1 MKKIFSLL
9 AALIVLSTSGVWA
22 QNASTS
28 TTTRKVQQIDT
39 DATAAAELE
48 SGYYLIRVQFLN
60 GKSGEP
66 KTWKSA
72 YVYYNGNDV
81 NGSTG
86 AAIRAN
92 DVTSV
97 STDTISSTGS
107 LAYVWCVSQ
116 QTDISG
122 KKRLVIQNA
131 GNGGAFPKQN
141 GEGGNMAVSKNMTNA
156 ATYYYSEA
164 YAESEKSGV
173 LLYQSNYKHSSGNSY
188 YVHANNTGSPY
199 FLSYWDG
206 GSFGSTACLFSFYKI
221 TLADGVETQGYP
233 FFYSKYKKVVDGE
246 DTGEEV
252 FNEDIRVKVGETSTP
267 VSPFL
272 FSSEFY
278 DVTYS
283 PTTITSSTDVVTV
296 NFTSKTNDYC
306 DLGTYYKLKVRGN
319 DKSVYAFGIQA
330 QDVTD
335 ISQNNFVL
343 NYFPERYWMF
353 EKDGLGV
360 KMRCLNGKYI
370 KVSTPSANNTT
381 VMAEL
386 VDNIADA
393 STFYMEGKP
402 SKSGTPQGFSL
413 KYAANTYLGDHS
425 SSNLGV
431 WRNSNSNEL
440 ASQDKGSCF
449 VIESNLND
457 DYTTAKNLLSTRLN
471 NMTQPSAVDANM
483 LRVATTGQIESA
495 ITDLEAATDMQGVIA
510 AYNKAFTA
518 TPDANAFYRIKCMAN
533 INKRYPSSEDIVVGT
548 DGSLAT
554 IYNAASNN
562 NTVNRT
568 IARKTE
574 NDLLIPQLWQ
584 FVPQGNG
591 TYKIK
596 NANNSCCWANA
607 TSSID
612 MPIYATNGG
621 NYRIVALPTSS
632 QMGANA
638 ALISE
643 LNDGATTFQLLLG
656 RNVINAYGG
665 DTQTT
670 LAAYNNHDE
679 DNGNY
684 WQIEKIENFDVAIS
698 AARYATVGYPF
709 PVQVSG
715 DNVKV
720 YYATEAKNG
729 ILKLTEATDNII
741 PANEG
746 AILYCESGETTA
758 KMKILASTNVTFADN
773 KLTATTAKREGFK
786 TLTTYGLSKVN
797 DVVCFR
803 KNKSTDV
810 PANKAY
816 LDANNYTSASGSA
829 QQLLFSFDNVVE
841 GIDNVVK
848 AQNANK
854 VYYDLQ
860 GRRVLYPAHGIFVTE
875 NGEKVFIK

>member
-1 MKKIFSLL
+1 MRKIFSLL
-9 AALIVLSTSGVWA
+9 AALILLSASSVWA
-22 QNASTS
+22 QDASTS
-28 TTTRKVQQIDT
+28 SRKFSISET
-39 DATAAAELE
+39 PTPAAELT
-48 SGYYLIRVQFLN
+48 SGYYILKVAC
-60 GKSGEP
+60 KSKVGYAFVRQNVDLATATA
-66 KTWKSA
+66 KC
-72 YVYYNGNDV
+72 YGINYQDGFQ
-81 NGSTG
+81 
-86 AAIRAN
+86 
-92 DVTSV
+92 
-97 STDTISSTGS
+97 TDTIGTHNS
-107 LAYVWCVSQ
+107 LAYVWYVGTTPDSKMLC
-116 QTDISG
+116 
-122 KKRLVIQNA
+122 IQNA
-131 GNGGAFPKQN
+131 GDASYFPKQSN
-141 GEGGNMAVSKNMTNA
+141 HDNYDMKEVRTFANA
-156 ATYYYSEA
+156 AAFRHSDVYEGL
-164 YAESEKSGV
+164 GV
-173 LLYQSNYKHSSGNSY
+173 MLYQTNEKMNGGIP
-188 YVHANNTGSPY
+188 YVHANGDETSGNPFTMSCWEGFNKTDGSASNC
-199 FLSYWDG
+199 F
-206 GSFGSTACLFSFYKI
+206 FTFYKLNI
-221 TLADGVETQGYP
+221 EEDFTSNATPAIPIYKYKQQIDGVDNETI
-233 FFYSKYKKVVDGE
+233 E
-246 DTGEEV
+246 
-252 FNEDIRVKVGETSTP
+252 NENNVIVMKMNEAPIVKPWETTY
-267 VSPFL
+267 
-272 FSSEFY
+272 SSELY
-278 DVTYS
+278 DAPSVS
-283 PTTITSSTDVVTV
+283 ITSSTDAVIF
-296 NFTSKTNDYC
+296 NFKSKSNSYC
-306 DLGTYYKLKVRGN
+306 QPGTYYKLKVRGN
-319 DKSVYAFGIQA
+319 DKSVYAFGTQA

-370 KVSTPSANNTT
+370 KVSTPSANKAT

-386 VDNIADA
+386 VDNKADA

-402 SKSGTPQGFSL
+402 SKSSTDKGFSL

-425 SSNLGV
+425 SNNLGV
-431 WRNSNSNEL
+431 WLNSNSNEL

-457 DYTTAKNLLSTRLN
+457 DLATAKNLLSTRLN

-483 LRVATTGQIESA
+483 LRVATTEQIESA
-495 ITDLEAATDMQGVIA
+495 KADLEAATDMQGVVA

-518 TPDANAFYRIKCMAN
+518 TPDANAYYRIKCINN

-554 IYNAASNN
+554 YYNAASDK

-574 NDLLIPQLWQ
+574 SDLLIPQLWQ
-584 FVPQGNG
+584 FVSQGDG

-612 MPIYATNGG
+612 MPISTVNGG
-621 NYRIVALPTSS
+621 NYRIVALPTKS
-632 QMGANA
+632 QLGTNA
-638 ALISE
+638 SMSE
-643 LNDGATTFQLLLG
+643 LNDGVTTFQLLLG
-656 RNVINAYGG
+656 RNVINANQG
-665 DTQTT
+665 DSKTD
-670 LAAYNNHDE
+670 LVAWNNHDE
-679 DNGNY
+679 DNANY
-684 WQIEKIENFDVAIS
+684 WQIEKIENFDVAITN
-698 AARYATVGYPF
+698 AQYATVGYPF
-709 PVQVSG
+709 PVKVTS

-729 ILKLTEATDNII
+729 ILKLTEATENII

-746 AILYCESGETTA
+746 AILYCESGATTA
-758 KMKILASTNVTFADN
+758 NMNILPSTDVTFADN
-773 KLTATTAKREGFK
+773 KLTATTAKREGFAS
-786 TLTTYGLSKVN
+786 LTTYGLSKVN

-803 KNKSTDV
+803 KNSDTNV

-816 LDANNYTSASGSA
+816 LDANKYTSNSGSA

-860 GRRVLYPAHGIFVTE
+860 GRRVLYPANGIFVTE

>member
-9 AALIVLSTSGVWA
+9 AALILLSASSVWA
-22 QNASTS
+22 QDASTS
-28 TTTRKVQQIDT
+28 SRKFSISKDPT
-39 DATAAAELE
+39 PAAELT
-48 SGYYLIRVQFLN
+48 SGYYILQVAC
-60 GKSGEP
+60 KSKVGYAFVCQNADLATATA
-66 KTWKSA
+66 KC
-72 YVYYNGNDV
+72 YGINYQDGFQ
-81 NGSTG
+81 
-86 AAIRAN
+86 
-92 DVTSV
+92 
-97 STDTISSTGS
+97 TDTIGTHNS
-107 LAYVWCVSQ
+107 LAYVWYVGTTPDSKMLC
-116 QTDISG
+116 
-122 KKRLVIQNA
+122 IQNA
-131 GNGGAFPKQN
+131 GDASYFPKQSN
-141 GEGGNMAVSKNMTNA
+141 HDNYNMKEVRTFANA
-156 ATYYYSEA
+156 AAFRHSDVYEGL
-164 YAESEKSGV
+164 GV
-173 LLYQSNYKHSSGNSY
+173 MLYQTNEKMNGGIP
-188 YVHANNTGSPY
+188 YVHAN
-199 FLSYWDG
+199 DG
-206 GSFGSTACLFSFYKI
+206 K
-221 TLADGVETQGYP
+221 P
-233 FFYSKYKKVVDGE
+233 FFTMSCWEGFKTTDGTESNCFFTFFKVNVEEDFTSNATPAIPIYKYKQQIDGKDIE
-246 DTGEEV
+246 TIE
-252 FNEDIRVKVGETSTP
+252 NENNVTVMKINEAPIVNPWESAYY
-267 VSPFL
+267 
-272 FSSEFY
+272 SSELY
-278 DVTYS
+278 DAPSVL
-283 PTTITSSTDVVTV
+283 PITSSTDAVIF
-296 NFTSKTNDYC
+296 NFTSKTNSYC
-306 DLGTYYKLKVRGN
+306 QPGTYYKLKVRGN
-319 DKSVYAFGIQA
+319 DMSVYAFGTQA
-330 QDVTD
+330 QDVE
-335 ISQNNFVL
+335 ISQNNFGL
-343 NYFPERYWMF
+343 NYSPERYWRF
-353 EKDGLGV
+353 EQEGLGV
-360 KMRCLNGKYI
+360 KMQCLNGKYI
-370 KVSTPSANNTT
+370 KVSTPGANGAT
-381 VMAEL
+381 VKAEL
-386 VDNIADA
+386 VDNKADA

-402 SKSGTPQGFSL
+402 SKSGTNEGFSL

-425 SSNLGV
+425 SNNLGV
-431 WRNSNSNEL
+431 WRNSDSNAL

-449 VIESNLND
+449 VIESNLID
-457 DYTTAKNLLSTRLN
+457 DLATAKNLLSTRLN
-471 NMTQPSAVDANM
+471 NMTQPSAVAANM

-495 ITDLEAATDMQGVIA
+495 KADLEVATDMQGVLA
-510 AYNKAFTA
+510 AYNKAFTP
-518 TPDANAFYRIKCMAN
+518 TPDVNAYYRIKCINN

-554 IYNAASNN
+554 YYNAASNN

-574 NDLLIPQLWQ
+574 SDLLIPQLWQ
-584 FVPQGNG
+584 FVSQGDG

-612 MPIYATNGG
+612 MPISTADGG
-621 NYRIVALPTSS
+621 NYRIVALPKKS
-632 QMGANA
+632 QLGTNA
-638 ALISE
+638 SMTE
-643 LNDGATTFQLLLG
+643 LNDGVTTFQLLLG
-656 RNVINAYGG
+656 GNVINAYGG

-709 PVQVSG
+709 PVRVTNP
-715 DNVKV
+715 DVKV

-729 ILKLTEATDNII
+729 ILKLTEATGNII

-746 AILYCESGETTA
+746 AILYSESGKTTA
-758 KMKILASTNVTFADN
+758 KMNILASTDVTFANN

>member
-1 MKKIFSLL
+1 MRKIFSLL
-9 AALIVLSTSGVWA
+9 AALILLSASSVWA
-22 QNASTS
+22 QDASTS
-28 TTTRKVQQIDT
+28 SRKFSISET
-39 DATAAAELE
+39 PTPAAELT
-48 SGYYLIRVQFLN
+48 SGYYILKVAC
-60 GKSGEP
+60 KSKVGYAFVRQNVDLATATA
-66 KTWKSA
+66 KC
-72 YVYYNGNDV
+72 YGINYQDGFQ
-81 NGSTG
+81 
-86 AAIRAN
+86 
-92 DVTSV
+92 
-97 STDTISSTGS
+97 TDTIGTHNS
-107 LAYVWCVSQ
+107 LAYVWYVGTTPDSKMLC
-116 QTDISG
+116 
-122 KKRLVIQNA
+122 IQNA
-131 GNGGAFPKQN
+131 GDASYFPKQSN
-141 GEGGNMAVSKNMTNA
+141 HDNYDMKEVRTFANA
-156 ATYYYSEA
+156 AAFRHSDVYEGL
-164 YAESEKSGV
+164 GV
-173 LLYQSNYKHSSGNSY
+173 MLYQTNEKMNGGIP
-188 YVHANNTGSPY
+188 YVHANGDETSGNPFTMSCWEGFNKTDGSASNC
-199 FLSYWDG
+199 F
-206 GSFGSTACLFSFYKI
+206 FTFYKLNI
-221 TLADGVETQGYP
+221 EEDFTSNATPAIPIYKYKQQIDGVDNETI
-233 FFYSKYKKVVDGE
+233 E
-246 DTGEEV
+246 
-252 FNEDIRVKVGETSTP
+252 NENNVIVMKMNEAPIVKPWETTY
-267 VSPFL
+267 
-272 FSSEFY
+272 SSELY
-278 DVTYS
+278 DAPSVS
-283 PTTITSSTDVVTV
+283 ITSSTDAVIF
-296 NFTSKTNDYC
+296 NFKSKSNSYC
-306 DLGTYYKLKVRGN
+306 QPGTYYKLKVRGN
-319 DKSVYAFGIQA
+319 DKSVYAFGTQA

-370 KVSTPSANNTT
+370 KVSTPSANKAT

-386 VDNIADA
+386 VDNKADA

-402 SKSGTPQGFSL
+402 SKSGTDKGFSL

-425 SSNLGV
+425 SNNLGV
-431 WRNSNSNEL
+431 WLNSNSNEL

-457 DYTTAKNLLSTRLN
+457 DLATAKNLLSTRLN

-483 LRVATTGQIESA
+483 LRVATTEQIESA
-495 ITDLEAATDMQGVIA
+495 KADLEAATDMQGVVA

-518 TPDANAFYRIKCMAN
+518 TPDANAYYRIKCINN

-554 IYNAASNN
+554 YYNAASDK

-574 NDLLIPQLWQ
+574 SDLLIPQLWQ
-584 FVPQGNG
+584 FVSQGDG

-612 MPIYATNGG
+612 MPISTVNGG
-621 NYRIVALPTSS
+621 NYRIVALPTKS
-632 QMGANA
+632 QLGTNA
-638 ALISE
+638 SMSE
-643 LNDGATTFQLLLG
+643 LNDGVTTFQLLLG
-656 RNVINAYGG
+656 RNVINANQG
-665 DTQTT
+665 DSKTD
-670 LAAYNNHDE
+670 LVAWNNHDE
-679 DNGNY
+679 DNANY
-684 WQIEKIENFDVAIS
+684 WQIEKIENFDVAITN
-698 AARYATVGYPF
+698 AQYATVGYPF
-709 PVQVSG
+709 PVKVTS

-729 ILKLTEATDNII
+729 ILKLTEATENII

-746 AILYCESGETTA
+746 AILYCESGATTA
-758 KMKILASTNVTFADN
+758 NMNILPSTDVTFADN
-773 KLTATTAKREGFK
+773 KLTATTAKREGFAS
-786 TLTTYGLSKVN
+786 LTTYGLSKVN

-803 KNKSTDV
+803 KNSDTNV

-816 LDANNYTSASGSA
+816 LDANKYTSNSGSA

-860 GRRVLYPAHGIFVTE
+860 GRRVLYPANGIFVTE

>member
-1 MKKIFSLL
+1 MRKIFSLL
-9 AALIVLSTSGVWA
+9 ATLILLSASSVWA
-22 QNASTS
+22 QDASTS
-28 TTTRKVQQIDT
+28 SRKFSISET
-39 DATAAAELE
+39 PTPAAELT
-48 SGYYLIRVQFLN
+48 SGYYILKVAC
-60 GKSGEP
+60 KSKVGYAFVRQNVDLATATA
-66 KTWKSA
+66 KC
-72 YVYYNGNDV
+72 YGINYQDGFQ
-81 NGSTG
+81 
-86 AAIRAN
+86 
-92 DVTSV
+92 
-97 STDTISSTGS
+97 TDTIGTHNS
-107 LAYVWCVSQ
+107 LAYVWYVGTTPDSKMLC
-116 QTDISG
+116 
-122 KKRLVIQNA
+122 IQNA
-131 GNGGAFPKQN
+131 GDASYFPKQSN
-141 GEGGNMAVSKNMTNA
+141 HDNYDMKEVRTFANA
-156 ATYYYSEA
+156 AAFRHSDVYGEL
-164 YAESEKSGV
+164 GV
-173 LLYQSNYKHSSGNSY
+173 MLYQTNEKMNGGIP
-188 YVHANNTGSPY
+188 YVHANGYETSGNPFTMSCWEGFNKTDGTGSNC
-199 FLSYWDG
+199 F
-206 GSFGSTACLFSFYKI
+206 FTFYKVNI
-221 TLADGVETQGYP
+221 EEDFTSNATPAIPIY
-233 FFYSKYKKVVDGE
+233 KYKQQIDGE
-246 DTGEEV
+246 DKETIE
-252 FNEDIRVKVGETSTP
+252 NEKNVIVMKMNEAPIVKPWETTY
-267 VSPFL
+267 
-272 FSSEFY
+272 SSELY
-278 DVTYS
+278 DAPSVS
-283 PTTITSSTDVVTV
+283 ITSSTDAVIF
-296 NFTSKTNDYC
+296 NFKSKSNSYC
-306 DLGTYYKLKVRGN
+306 QPGTYYKLKVRGN
-319 DKSVYAFGIQA
+319 DKSVYAFGTQA

-402 SKSGTPQGFSL
+402 SNSGTDKGFSL
-413 KYAANTYLGDHS
+413 KYAANTYLGDHC

-431 WRNSNSNEL
+431 WRHDTE
-440 ASQDKGSCF
+440 ASKDKGSCF

-483 LRVATTGQIESA
+483 LRVATTEQIESA
-495 ITDLEAATDMQGVIA
+495 KTDLETATDMQGVIA

-518 TPDANAFYRIKCMAN
+518 TPDANAYYRIKCIAN
-533 INKRYPSSEDIVVGT
+533 INNRYPSSEDIKVGT

-554 IYNAASNN
+554 IYNAASAADKGKI
-562 NTVNRT
+562 NRT

-574 NDLLIPQLWQ
+574 SDLLIPQLWQ
-584 FVPQGNG
+584 FVSQGGG

-621 NYRIVALPTSS
+621 IYRIVALPTKS
-632 QMGANA
+632 QLGTNVSM
-638 ALISE
+638 SE
-643 LNDGATTFQLLLG
+643 LNDGVTTFQLLLG
-656 RNVINAYGG
+656 RNVINANQG
-665 DTQTT
+665 DKKTD
-670 LAAYNNHDE
+670 LVAWNNHDE
-679 DNGNY
+679 DVGNY
-684 WQIEKIENFDVAIS
+684 WQIEKIENFVVAIS
-698 AARYATVGYPF
+698 DARYATVGYPF
-709 PVQVSG
+709 AVKVTS

-720 YYATEAKNG
+720 YYATEAENG
-729 ILKLTEATDNII
+729 ILKLTEATENII

-746 AILYCESGETTA
+746 AILYCESGATTA
-758 KMKILASTNVTFADN
+758 NMNILPSTNVTFADN
-773 KLTATTAKREGFK
+773 KLTATTAKREGFT

-803 KNKSTDV
+803 KNVSTNV

-816 LDANNYTSASGSA
+816 LDANKYTSNSGSA

>member
-1 MKKIFSLL
+1 MRKIFSLL
-9 AALIVLSTSGVWA
+9 ATLILLSASSVWA
-22 QNASTS
+22 QDASTS
-28 TTTRKVQQIDT
+28 SRKFSISET
-39 DATAAAELE
+39 PTPAAKLT
-48 SGYYLIRVQFLN
+48 SGYYILKVAC
-60 GKSGEP
+60 KSKVGYAFVRQNVDLATATA
-66 KTWKSA
+66 KC
-72 YVYYNGNDV
+72 YGINYQDGFQ
-81 NGSTG
+81 
-86 AAIRAN
+86 
-92 DVTSV
+92 
-97 STDTISSTGS
+97 TDTIGTHNS
-107 LAYVWCVSQ
+107 LAYVWYVGTTPDSKMLC
-116 QTDISG
+116 
-122 KKRLVIQNA
+122 IQNA
-131 GNGGAFPKQN
+131 GDASYFPKQSN
-141 GEGGNMAVSKNMTNA
+141 HDNYDMKEVRTFANA
-156 ATYYYSEA
+156 AAFRHSDVYGEL
-164 YAESEKSGV
+164 GV
-173 LLYQSNYKHSSGNSY
+173 MLYQTNEKMNGGIP
-188 YVHANNTGSPY
+188 YVHANGDETSGNPFTMSCWEGFNKTDGSASNC
-199 FLSYWDG
+199 F
-206 GSFGSTACLFSFYKI
+206 FTFYKVN
-221 TLADGVETQGYP
+221 VEEGFTSNATPAIPIY
-233 FFYSKYKKVVDGE
+233 KYKQQIDGE
-246 DTGEEV
+246 DKETIE
-252 FNEDIRVKVGETSTP
+252 NENNVIVMKMNEPPIVKPWESTY
-267 VSPFL
+267 
-272 FSSEFY
+272 SSELY
-278 DVTYS
+278 DAPSVL
-283 PTTITSSTDVVTV
+283 ITSSTDAVIF
-296 NFTSKTNDYC
+296 NFKSKSNSYC
-306 DLGTYYKLKVRGN
+306 QPGTYYKLKVRGN
-319 DKSVYAFGIQA
+319 DKSVYAFGTQA

-343 NYFPERYWMF
+343 NYFPERYWRF
-353 EKDGLGV
+353 EQEGLGV
-360 KMRCLNGKYI
+360 KMQCLNGKYI
-370 KVSTPSANNTT
+370 KVSTPSADGAT
-381 VMAEL
+381 VKAVL
-386 VDNIADA
+386 VDNKADA

-425 SSNLGV
+425 SNNLGV

-471 NMTQPSAVDANM
+471 NMTQPSAVAANM

-495 ITDLEAATDMQGVIA
+495 KADLEVATDMQGVLA
-510 AYNKAFTA
+510 AYNKAFTP
-518 TPDANAFYRIKCMAN
+518 TPDVNAYYRIKCINN

-554 IYNAASNN
+554 YYNAASNN

-574 NDLLIPQLWQ
+574 SDLLIPQLWQ
-584 FVPQGNG
+584 FVSQGDG

-612 MPIYATNGG
+612 MPISTEDAG
-621 NYRIVALPTSS
+621 NYRIVALPKKS
-632 QMGANA
+632 QLGTNA
-638 ALISE
+638 SMSA
-643 LNDGATTFQLLLG
+643 LNDGVTTFQLLLG
-656 RNVINAYGG
+656 RNVINANQG
-665 DTQTT
+665 DSKTD
-670 LAAYNNHDE
+670 LVAWNNHDE
-679 DNGNY
+679 DNANY

-698 AARYATVGYPF
+698 NAQYATVGYPF
-709 PVQVSG
+709 PVQVTS

-758 KMKILASTNVTFADN
+758 KMEILASTDVTFANN
-773 KLTATTAKREGFK
+773 KLTATTAKREGFAS
-786 TLTTYGLSKVN
+786 LSTYGLSKVN

-816 LDANNYTSASGSA
+816 LDASRYTSVSGSA

-875 NGEKVFIK
+875 KGEKVFIK

>member
-22 QNASTS
+22 QNASTT
-28 TTTRKVQQIDT
+28 TTTRKVQRIDS

-60 GKSGEP
+60 GPSEDS

-72 YVYYNGNDV
+72 YVYYDGNNVNGN
-81 NGSTG
+81 T
-86 AAIRAN
+86 AAVIRAN

-122 KKRLVIQNA
+122 NKRLVIQNA

-141 GEGGNMAVSKNMTNA
+141 GRGNNMNVSKNIANA

-164 YAESEKSGV
+164 YADSEKSGV
-173 LLYQSNYKHSSGNSY
+173 LLYQSNYGLNGLPY
-188 YVHANNTGSPY
+188 YVHANNTSAPY
-199 FLSYWDG
+199 NLSYWDG

-246 DTGEEV
+246 DTGVEV
-252 FNEDIRVKVGETSTP
+252 FNEDIRMKVGETSTP
-267 VSPFL
+267 VNPFL
-272 FSSEFY
+272 YSSEFY
-278 DVTYS
+278 DVTYT

-306 DLGTYYKLKVRGN
+306 NLGTYYKLKVRDN
-319 DKSVYAFGIQA
+319 NKYLYAFETKV

-353 EKDGLGV
+353 EQDGLGV
-360 KMRCLNGKYI
+360 KMSCLNGKYI
-370 KVSTPSANNTT
+370 KVSTPTPEGSNDK
-381 VMAEL
+381 VAEAVL
-386 VDNIADA
+386 VDNKEEAT
-393 STFYMEGKP
+393 TFYMEGKP
-402 SKSGTPQGFSL
+402 SKSGTTEGFSL
-413 KYAANTYLGDHS
+413 KYAANTYLGDHIS
-425 SSNLGV
+425 LQSLGV
-431 WRNSNSNEL
+431 WRHDTE
-440 ASQDKGSCF
+440 ASTNKGSCF

-457 DYTTAKNLLSTRLN
+457 DYKTAKNLLSTRLN
-471 NMTQPSAVDANM
+471 NMTQPSAVAANM
-483 LRVATTGQIESA
+483 LRVATTEQIESA
-495 ITDLEAATDMQGVIA
+495 KTDLETATDMQGVLA
-510 AYNKAFTA
+510 AYNKAFTP
-518 TPDANAFYRIKCMAN
+518 TPDANAYYRIKCINN

-554 IYNAASNN
+554 YYNAASNK

-574 NDLLIPQLWQ
+574 SDLLIPQLWQ
-584 FVPQGNG
+584 FVSQGDG

-612 MPIYATNGG
+612 MPISTVNGG

-632 QMGANA
+632 QLGENA
-638 ALISE
+638 ASMTE
-643 LNDGATTFQLLLG
+643 SNDGVTTFQLLLG
-656 RNVINAYGG
+656 RNVINANQG
-665 DTQTT
+665 DTKTD
-670 LAAYNNHDE
+670 LVAWNNHDE
-679 DNGNY
+679 DNANY
-684 WQIEKIENFDVAIS
+684 WQIEKIENFNVAIS
-698 AARYATVGYPF
+698 DARYATVGYPF
-709 PVQVSG
+709 PVQVTS

-729 ILKLTEATDNII
+729 ILKLTEATGNII

-746 AILYCESGETTA
+746 AILYCESGESTA
-758 KMKILASTNVTFADN
+758 NMKILASTDVTFANN
-773 KLTATTAKREGFK
+773 KLTATTAKREGFAS
-786 TLTTYGLSKVN
+786 LSTYGLSKVN

-816 LDANNYTSASGSA
+816 LDASRYTSVSGSA

-875 NGEKVFIK
+875 KGEKVFIK

>member
-1 MKKIFSLL
+1 MRKIFSLL
-9 AALIVLSTSGVWA
+9 AALILLSASSVWA
-22 QNASTS
+22 QDASTS
-28 TTTRKVQQIDT
+28 SRKFSISET
-39 DATAAAELE
+39 PTPAAELT
-48 SGYYLIRVQFLN
+48 SGYYILKVAC
-60 GKSGEP
+60 KSKVGYAFVRQNVDLATATA
-66 KTWKSA
+66 KC
-72 YVYYNGNDV
+72 YGINYQDGFQ
-81 NGSTG
+81 
-86 AAIRAN
+86 
-92 DVTSV
+92 
-97 STDTISSTGS
+97 TDTIGTHNS
-107 LAYVWCVSQ
+107 LAYVWYVGTTPDSKMLC
-116 QTDISG
+116 
-122 KKRLVIQNA
+122 IQNA
-131 GNGGAFPKQN
+131 GDASYFPKQSN
-141 GEGGNMAVSKNMTNA
+141 HDNYDMKEVRTFANA
-156 ATYYYSEA
+156 AAFRHSDVYEGL
-164 YAESEKSGV
+164 GV
-173 LLYQSNYKHSSGNSY
+173 MLYQTNEKMNGGIP
-188 YVHANNTGSPY
+188 YVHANGDETSGNPFTMSCWEGFNKTDGSASNC
-199 FLSYWDG
+199 F
-206 GSFGSTACLFSFYKI
+206 FTFYKLNI
-221 TLADGVETQGYP
+221 EEDFTSNATPAIPIY
-233 FFYSKYKKVVDGE
+233 KYKQQIDGKDQETIVNENNVV
-246 DTGEEV
+246 V
-252 FNEDIRVKVGETSTP
+252 MKMNEAPIVKPWETTY
-267 VSPFL
+267 
-272 FSSEFY
+272 SSELY
-278 DVTYS
+278 DAPSVS
-283 PTTITSSTDVVTV
+283 ITSSTDAVIF
-296 NFTSKTNDYC
+296 NFKSKSNSYC
-306 DLGTYYKLKVRGN
+306 QPGTYNKLKVRGN
-319 DKSVYAFGIQA
+319 DKSVYAFGTQA

-370 KVSTPSANNTT
+370 KVSTPSANKAT

-386 VDNIADA
+386 VDNKADA

-402 SKSGTPQGFSL
+402 SKSGTDKGFSL

-425 SSNLGV
+425 SNNLGV
-431 WRNSNSNEL
+431 WLNSNSNEL

-457 DYTTAKNLLSTRLN
+457 DLATAKNLLSTRLN

-483 LRVATTGQIESA
+483 LRVATTEQIESA
-495 ITDLEAATDMQGVIA
+495 KADLEAATDMQGVVA

-518 TPDANAFYRIKCMAN
+518 TPDANAYYRIKCINN

-554 IYNAASNN
+554 YYNAAFNN

-574 NDLLIPQLWQ
+574 SDLLIPQLWQ
-584 FVPQGNG
+584 FVSQGDG

-612 MPIYATNGG
+612 MPISTADGG
-621 NYRIVALPTSS
+621 NYRIVALPKKS
-632 QMGANA
+632 QLGTNA
-638 ALISE
+638 SMTE
-643 LNDGATTFQLLLG
+643 LNDGVTTFQLLLG
-656 RNVINAYGG
+656 GNVINAYGG
-665 DTQTT
+665 DTQTI

-684 WQIEKIENFDVAIS
+684 WQIEKVENFTVAIS
-698 AARYATVGYPF
+698 NAKYATVGYPF
-709 PVQVSG
+709 PVQVTNN
-715 DNVKV
+715 DVKV

-729 ILKLTEATDNII
+729 ILRLTEATNKII

-746 AILYCESGETTA
+746 AILYSESGATTA
-758 KMKILASTNVTFADN
+758 NMKILASSAESTFADN
-773 KLTATTAKREGFK
+773 KLTATTAKREGFT
-786 TLTTYGLSKVN
+786 TLTTYGLSNK
-797 DVVCFR
+797 DGVVCFR
-803 KNKSTDV
+803 KNSDTNV

>member
-1 MKKIFSLL
+1 MRKIFSLL
-9 AALIVLSTSGVWA
+9 AALILLSASSVWA
-22 QNASTS
+22 QDASTS
-28 TTTRKVQQIDT
+28 SRKFSISET
-39 DATAAAELE
+39 PTPAAELT
-48 SGYYLIRVQFLN
+48 SGYYILKVAC
-60 GKSGEP
+60 KSKVGYAFVRQNVDLATATA
-66 KTWKSA
+66 KC
-72 YVYYNGNDV
+72 YGINYQDGFQ
-81 NGSTG
+81 
-86 AAIRAN
+86 
-92 DVTSV
+92 
-97 STDTISSTGS
+97 TDTIGTHNS
-107 LAYVWCVSQ
+107 LAYVWYVGTTPDSKMLC
-116 QTDISG
+116 
-122 KKRLVIQNA
+122 IQNA
-131 GNGGAFPKQN
+131 GDASYFPKQSN
-141 GEGGNMAVSKNMTNA
+141 HDNYDMKEVRTFANA
-156 ATYYYSEA
+156 AAFRHSDVYEGL
-164 YAESEKSGV
+164 GV
-173 LLYQSNYKHSSGNSY
+173 MLYQTNEKMNGGIP
-188 YVHANNTGSPY
+188 YVHANGDETSGNPFTMSCWEGFNKTDGSASNC
-199 FLSYWDG
+199 F
-206 GSFGSTACLFSFYKI
+206 FTFYKLNI
-221 TLADGVETQGYP
+221 EEDFTSNATPAIPIY
-233 FFYSKYKKVVDGE
+233 KYKQQIDGKDQETIVNENNVV
-246 DTGEEV
+246 V
-252 FNEDIRVKVGETSTP
+252 MKMNEAPIVKPWETTY
-267 VSPFL
+267 
-272 FSSEFY
+272 SSELY
-278 DVTYS
+278 DAPSVS
-283 PTTITSSTDVVTV
+283 ITSSTDAVIF
-296 NFTSKTNDYC
+296 NFKSKSNSYC
-306 DLGTYYKLKVRGN
+306 QPGTYNKLKVRGN
-319 DKSVYAFGIQA
+319 DKSVYAFGTQA

-370 KVSTPSANNTT
+370 KVSTPSANKAT

-386 VDNIADA
+386 VDNKADA

-402 SKSGTPQGFSL
+402 SKSGTDKGFSL

-425 SSNLGV
+425 SNNLGV
-431 WRNSNSNEL
+431 WLNSNSNEL

-457 DYTTAKNLLSTRLN
+457 DLATAKNLLSTRLN

-483 LRVATTGQIESA
+483 LRVATTEQIESA
-495 ITDLEAATDMQGVIA
+495 KADLEAATDMQGVVA

-518 TPDANAFYRIKCMAN
+518 TPDANAYYRIKCINN

-554 IYNAASNN
+554 YYNAASNN

-574 NDLLIPQLWQ
+574 SDLLIPQLWQ
-584 FVPQGNG
+584 FVSQGDG

-612 MPIYATNGG
+612 MPISTADGG
-621 NYRIVALPTSS
+621 NYRIVALPKKS
-632 QMGANA
+632 QLGTNA
-638 ALISE
+638 SMTE
-643 LNDGATTFQLLLG
+643 LNDGVTTFQLLLG
-656 RNVINAYGG
+656 GNVINAYGG
-665 DTQTT
+665 DTQTI

-684 WQIEKIENFDVAIS
+684 WQIEKVENFTVAIS
-698 AARYATVGYPF
+698 NAKYATVGYPF
-709 PVQVSG
+709 PVQVTNN
-715 DNVKV
+715 DVKV

-729 ILKLTEATDNII
+729 ILRLTEATNKII

-746 AILYCESGETTA
+746 AILYSESGATTA
-758 KMKILASTNVTFADN
+758 NMKILASSAESTFADN
-773 KLTATTAKREGFK
+773 KLTATTAKREGF
-786 TLTTYGLSKVN
+786 TSLSTYGLSNKN
-797 DVVCFR
+797 GVVCFR
-803 KNKSTDV
+803 KNVSTNV

-816 LDANNYTSASGSA
+816 LDASNYTSTSGSA

>member
-1 MKKIFSLL
+1 MRKIFSLL
-9 AALIVLSTSGVWA
+9 AALILLSASSVWA
-22 QNASTS
+22 QDASTS
-28 TTTRKVQQIDT
+28 SRKFSISET
-39 DATAAAELE
+39 PTPAAELT
-48 SGYYLIRVQFLN
+48 SGYYILKVAC
-60 GKSGEP
+60 KSKVGYAFVRQNVDLATATA
-66 KTWKSA
+66 KC
-72 YVYYNGNDV
+72 YGINYQDGFQ
-81 NGSTG
+81 
-86 AAIRAN
+86 
-92 DVTSV
+92 
-97 STDTISSTGS
+97 TDTIGTHNS
-107 LAYVWCVSQ
+107 LAYVWYVGTTPDSKMLC
-116 QTDISG
+116 
-122 KKRLVIQNA
+122 IQNA
-131 GNGGAFPKQN
+131 GDASYFPKQSN
-141 GEGGNMAVSKNMTNA
+141 HFHYDMQEVRTFANA
-156 ATYYYSEA
+156 AAFRHSDVYEGL
-164 YAESEKSGV
+164 GV
-173 LLYQSNYKHSSGNSY
+173 MLYQTNEKMNGGIP
-188 YVHANNTGSPY
+188 YVHANGNATTGEPFTMSCWEG
-199 FLSYWDG
+199 FNKTDG
-206 GSFGSTACLFSFYKI
+206 TDSNCFFTFYKLNVEEGFTSNATPAI
-221 TLADGVETQGYP
+221 PIYKYKQQIDGVDNETI
-233 FFYSKYKKVVDGE
+233 E
-246 DTGEEV
+246 
-252 FNEDIRVKVGETSTP
+252 NENNVIVMKMNEAPIVKPWETTY
-267 VSPFL
+267 
-272 FSSEFY
+272 SSELY
-278 DVTYS
+278 DAPSVF
-283 PTTITSSTDVVTV
+283 ITSSTDAVIF
-296 NFTSKTNDYC
+296 NFTSKSNSYC
-306 DLGTYYKLKVRGN
+306 QPDTYYKLKVRGN
-319 DKSVYAFGIQA
+319 DKSVYAFGTQA
-330 QDVTD
+330 QDATD

-425 SSNLGV
+425 SNNLGV

-457 DYTTAKNLLSTRLN
+457 DYTAAKNLLSTRLN

-483 LRVATTGQIESA
+483 LRVATTEQIESA
-495 ITDLEAATDMQGVIA
+495 KTDLETATDMQGVIA

-518 TPDANAFYRIKCMAN
+518 TPDANAYYRIKCIAN
-533 INKRYPSSEDIVVGT
+533 INNRYPSSEDIKVGT

-554 IYNAASNN
+554 IYNAASDKS
-562 NTVNRT
+562 TVNRT

-584 FVPQGNG
+584 FVSQGDG

-621 NYRIVALPTSS
+621 NYRIVALPTSG

-638 ALISE
+638 ASISM
-643 LNDGATTFQLLLG
+643 LNDGVTTFQLLLG
-656 RNVINAYGG
+656 CNVINAYGG
-665 DTQTT
+665 DTQTI

-679 DNGNY
+679 DDGNY
-684 WQIEKIENFDVAIS
+684 WQIEKIENFNVAIS

-709 PVQVSG
+709 PVQVTTP
-715 DNVKV
+715 NVKV
-720 YYATEAKNG
+720 YYATAAENG
-729 ILKLTEATDNII
+729 ILKLTEATENII

-758 KMKILASTNVTFADN
+758 NMKILASTDVTFANN
-773 KLTATTAKREGFK
+773 KLTATTAKREGFT
-786 TLTTYGLSKVN
+786 TLTTYGLSNVN

-803 KNKSTDV
+803 KNVSTNV

-816 LDANNYTSASGSA
+816 LDANKYTSNSGSA

-860 GRRVLYPAHGIFVTE
+860 GRRVLYPANGIFVTE

>member
-22 QNASTS
+22 QNASTT
-28 TTTRKVQQIDT
+28 TTTRKVQRIDS

-48 SGYYLIRVQFLN
+48 SGYYLVKFQCKPLHSQTN
-60 GKSGEP
+60 
-66 KTWKSA
+66 KSA
-72 YVYYNGNDV
+72 YVFYKGNDV
-81 NGSTG
+81 DGATGSVLC
-86 AAIRAN
+86 AK
-92 DVTSV
+92 DVSSV
-97 STDTISSTGS
+97 DTDTISSSGS
-107 LAYVWCVSQ
+107 LAYVWYVSKF
-116 QTDISG
+116 TDYSG
-122 KKRLVIQNA
+122 NNILTIQCA
-131 GNGGAFPKQN
+131 GNGGFFPKQDGHDGLMN
-141 GEGGNMAVSKNMTNA
+141 KSKNFSNVGTLCYSDVKTNEDN
-156 ATYYYSEA
+156 TL
-164 YAESEKSGV
+164 SGV
-173 LLYQSNYKHSSGNSY
+173 QLYQSNCSLNGVPY
-188 YVHANNTGSPY
+188 YVHANNANAPY
-199 FLSYWDG
+199 VLNYWEG
-206 GSFGSTACLFSFYKI
+206 AASATACLFSFYKV
-221 TLADGVETQGYP
+221 TLADDVETQATPVLYA
-233 FFYSKYKKVVDGE
+233 KYKQQINGA

-252 FNEDIRVKVGETSTP
+252 TDYTTLVRQGDTP
-267 VSPFL
+267 VNPFL
-272 FSSEFY
+272 FSSELY

-296 NFTSKTNDYC
+296 NFTPKTNSYC
-306 DLGTYYKLKVRGN
+306 QPDTYYKLKVRGN
-319 DKSVYAFGIQA
+319 ERSVYASGTKA
-330 QDVTD
+330 QDLSVIAEKD
-335 ISQNNFVL
+335 FVM
-343 NYFPERYWMF
+343 NYSPERYWQF

-360 KMRCLNGKYI
+360 KMQCLNGKYI
-370 KVSTPSANNTT
+370 KVSTPGANNAT

-386 VDNIADA
+386 VDNNADA

-402 SKSGTPQGFSL
+402 SNSSTDEGFSL

-425 SSNLGV
+425 SDNLGV
-431 WRNSNSNEL
+431 WRNSNSDKL
-440 ASQDKGSCF
+440 ASQDIGSCF
-449 VIESNLND
+449 VIESNLYD
-457 DYTTAKNLLSTRLN
+457 DLVAAKKLLSARLN
-471 NMTQPSAVDANM
+471 MEQPSVDANI
-483 LRVATTGQIESA
+483 LRVATTEQIESA
-495 ITDLEAATDMQGVIA
+495 KAALDAATDMQGVVA

-518 TPDANAFYRIKCMAN
+518 TPDANAFYRIVCLTKGGN
-533 INKRYPSSEDIVVGT
+533 RYPSSEDIVVAT

-554 IYNAASNN
+554 YYNAASDADKGKI
-562 NTVNRT
+562 NRT
-568 IARKTE
+568 VTRKKST
-574 NDLLIPQLWQ
+574 DLLVPQLWQ
-584 FVPQGNG
+584 FESQSDGS
-591 TYKIK
+591 YKIK
-596 NANNSCCWANA
+596 NANNGCCWGGNA
-607 TSSID
+607 SLID
-612 MPIYATNGG
+612 MPINNTNAG
-621 NYRIVALPTSS
+621 NYRIVSLPKKSQLTSIGS
-632 QMGANA
+632 SSAMTE
-638 ALISE
+638 S
-643 LNDGATTFQLLLG
+643 NDGVTTFQLLLG
-656 RNVINAYGG
+656 GNVINANAGTSG
-665 DTQTT
+665 TT
-670 LAAYNNHDE
+670 LAAYNNHDA
-679 DNGNY
+679 DTGNY

>member
-1 MKKIFSLL
+1 M
-9 AALIVLSTSGVWA
+9 AALILLSASSVWA
-22 QNASTS
+22 QDASTS
-28 TTTRKVQQIDT
+28 SRKFSISET
-39 DATAAAELE
+39 PTPAAELT
-48 SGYYLIRVQFLN
+48 SGYYILKVAC
-60 GKSGEP
+60 KSKVGYAFVRQNVDLATATA
-66 KTWKSA
+66 KC
-72 YVYYNGNDV
+72 YGINYQDGFQ
-81 NGSTG
+81 
-86 AAIRAN
+86 
-92 DVTSV
+92 
-97 STDTISSTGS
+97 TDTIGTHNS
-107 LAYVWCVSQ
+107 LAYVWYVGTTPDSKMLC
-116 QTDISG
+116 
-122 KKRLVIQNA
+122 IQNA
-131 GNGGAFPKQN
+131 GDASYFPKQSN
-141 GEGGNMAVSKNMTNA
+141 HDNYDMKEVRTFANA
-156 ATYYYSEA
+156 AAFRHSDVYEGL
-164 YAESEKSGV
+164 GV
-173 LLYQSNYKHSSGNSY
+173 MLYQTNEKMNGGIP
-188 YVHANNTGSPY
+188 YVHANGDETSGNPFTMSCWEGFNKTDGSASNC
-199 FLSYWDG
+199 F
-206 GSFGSTACLFSFYKI
+206 FTFYKLNI
-221 TLADGVETQGYP
+221 EEDFTSNATPAIPIYKYKQQIDGVDNETI
-233 FFYSKYKKVVDGE
+233 E
-246 DTGEEV
+246 
-252 FNEDIRVKVGETSTP
+252 NENNVIVMKMNEAPIVKPWETTY
-267 VSPFL
+267 
-272 FSSEFY
+272 SSELY
-278 DVTYS
+278 DAPSVS
-283 PTTITSSTDVVTV
+283 ITSSTDAVIF
-296 NFTSKTNDYC
+296 NFKSKSNSYC
-306 DLGTYYKLKVRGN
+306 QPGTYYKLKVRGN
-319 DKSVYAFGIQA
+319 DKSVYAFGTQA

-370 KVSTPSANNTT
+370 KVSTPSANKAT

-386 VDNIADA
+386 VDNKADA

-402 SKSGTPQGFSL
+402 SKSGTDKGFSL

-425 SSNLGV
+425 SNNLGV
-431 WRNSNSNEL
+431 WLNSNSNEL

-457 DYTTAKNLLSTRLN
+457 DLATAKNLLSTRLN

-483 LRVATTGQIESA
+483 LRVATTEQIESA
-495 ITDLEAATDMQGVIA
+495 KADLEAATDMQGVVA

-518 TPDANAFYRIKCMAN
+518 TPDANAYYRIKCINN

-554 IYNAASNN
+554 YYNAASDK

-574 NDLLIPQLWQ
+574 SDLLIPQLWQ
-584 FVPQGNG
+584 FVSQGDG

-612 MPIYATNGG
+612 MPISTVNGG
-621 NYRIVALPTSS
+621 NYRIVALPTKS
-632 QMGANA
+632 QLGTNA
-638 ALISE
+638 SMSE
-643 LNDGATTFQLLLG
+643 LNDGVTTFQLLLG
-656 RNVINAYGG
+656 RNVINANQG
-665 DTQTT
+665 DSKTD
-670 LAAYNNHDE
+670 LVAWNNHDE
-679 DNGNY
+679 DNANY
-684 WQIEKIENFDVAIS
+684 WQIEKIENFDVAITN
-698 AARYATVGYPF
+698 AQYATVGYPF
-709 PVQVSG
+709 PVKVTS

-729 ILKLTEATDNII
+729 ILKLTEATENII

-746 AILYCESGETTA
+746 AILYCESGATTA
-758 KMKILASTNVTFADN
+758 NMNILPSTDVTFADN
-773 KLTATTAKREGFK
+773 KLTATTAKREGFAS
-786 TLTTYGLSKVN
+786 LTTYGLSKVN

-803 KNKSTDV
+803 KNSDTNV

-816 LDANNYTSASGSA
+816 LDANKYTSNSGSA

-860 GRRVLYPAHGIFVTE
+860 GRRVLYPANGIFVTE

>member
-22 QNASTS
+22 QDAS
-28 TTTRKVQQIDT
+28 TTTTSKKVQQIAS
-39 DATAAAELE
+39 DATAAAGLE

-60 GKSGEP
+60 GPNENS

-81 NGSTG
+81 NGST
-86 AAIRAN
+86 AAVIRAN

-97 STDTISSTGS
+97 NTDTISSTGS
-107 LAYVWCVSQ
+107 LAYVWYVSH

-122 KKRLVIQNA
+122 HKRLVIQNA

-141 GEGGNMAVSKNMTNA
+141 GRGFNMKVSKNIANA

-173 LLYQSNYKHSSGNSY
+173 LLYQSNYGLNGVPY
-188 YVHANNTGSPY
+188 YVHANNTESPY
-199 FLSYWDG
+199 FLNYWDG
-206 GSFGSTACLFSFYKI
+206 GSFGSTACLFSFYKV
-221 TLADGVETQGYP
+221 TLVDDVETQATP
-233 FFYSKYKKVVDGE
+233 VFYAKYKKVINGV

-252 FNEDIRVKVGETSTP
+252 TDYTTLVKKGDTP

-272 FSSEFY
+272 FSSELY

-296 NFTSKTNDYC
+296 NFTSKSNSYC
-306 DLGTYYKLKVRGN
+306 RPKTYYKLKVRGT
-319 DKSVYAFGIQA
+319 DKSVYAFGTQA
-330 QDVTD
+330 QDVE
-335 ISQNNFVL
+335 ISQNNFGL
-343 NYFPERYWMF
+343 NYSPERYWRF
-353 EKDGLGV
+353 EQEGLGV
-360 KMRCLNGKYI
+360 KMQCLNGKYI
-370 KVSTPSANNTT
+370 KVSTPSADGATF
-381 VMAEL
+381 MAEL
-386 VDNIADA
+386 VDNNADA

-402 SKSGTPQGFSL
+402 SNSGTDKGFSL

-425 SSNLGV
+425 SDNLGV
-431 WRNSNSNEL
+431 WRHDTN
-440 ASQDKGSCF
+440 ASTDKGSCF
-449 VIESNLND
+449 VIESNLID
-457 DYTTAKNLLSTRLN
+457 DLATAKNLLSTRLN

-483 LRVATTGQIESA
+483 LRVATTEQIESA
-495 ITDLEAATDMQGVIA
+495 KTDLAAATDMQGVVA

-518 TPDANAFYRIKCMAN
+518 TPDVNAYYRIKCINN

-554 IYNAASNN
+554 YYNTASDK

-568 IARKTE
+568 IARKTGS
-574 NDLLIPQLWQ
+574 DLLIPQLWQ
-584 FVPQGNG
+584 FVSQGDG

-596 NANNSCCWANA
+596 NVNNSCCWANA

-612 MPIYATNGG
+612 MPISIADGG
-621 NYRIVALPTSS
+621 NYRIVALPNT
-632 QMGANA
+632 NA
-638 ALISE
+638 SMSE
-643 LNDGATTFQLLLG
+643 LNDGVTTFQLLLG
-656 RNVINAYGG
+656 GNVINAYGG
-665 DTQTT
+665 DTKTI

-684 WQIEKIENFDVAIS
+684 WQIEKVENFDVAIN
-698 AARYATVGYPF
+698 AAAKYATVGYPF
-709 PVQVSG
+709 PVQVTNN
-715 DNVKV
+715 DVKV

-729 ILKLTEATDNII
+729 ILKLTEATNNII

-746 AILYCESGETTA
+746 AILYSESGATTA
-758 KMKILASTNVTFADN
+758 NMKILASTESTTFADN
-773 KLTATTAKREGFK
+773 KLTATTAKREGFAS
-786 TLTTYGLSKVN
+786 LSTYGLSNK
-797 DVVCFR
+797 DGVVCFR
-803 KNKSTDV
+803 KNSDTNV

-816 LDANNYTSASGSA
+816 LDASKYTSASGSA

>member
-1 MKKIFSLL
+1 MRKIFFLL
-9 AALIVLSTSGVWA
+9 AALILLSASSVWA
-22 QNASTS
+22 QSETS
-28 TTTRKVQQIDT
+28 ARKFSISEEPT
-39 DATAAAELE
+39 PAAELT
-48 SGYYLIRVQFLN
+48 SGYYVLKVAC
-60 GKSGEP
+60 KSKVGYAFVRQNVDLATATAKCYGINYQE
-66 KTWKSA
+66 
-72 YVYYNGNDV
+72 GFQ
-81 NGSTG
+81 
-86 AAIRAN
+86 
-92 DVTSV
+92 
-97 STDTISSTGS
+97 TDTIGTHNS
-107 LAYVWCVSQ
+107 LAYVWYVGTTPDSKMLC
-116 QTDISG
+116 
-122 KKRLVIQNA
+122 IQNA
-131 GNGGAFPKQN
+131 GDASYFPKQSN
-141 GEGGNMAVSKNMTNA
+141 HFHYDMQEVRTFANA
-156 ATYYYSEA
+156 AAFRHSDVYEGL
-164 YAESEKSGV
+164 GV
-173 LLYQSNYKHSSGNSY
+173 MLYQTNEKMNGGIP
-188 YVHANNTGSPY
+188 YVHANGDATTGEPFTMSCWEG
-199 FLSYWDG
+199 FNMTDG
-206 GSFGSTACLFSFYKI
+206 SASNCFFTFYK
-221 TLADGVETQGYP
+221 LNVEEDFSSNATPAIPIY
-233 FFYSKYKKVVDGE
+233 KYKQQIDGE
-246 DTGEEV
+246 DKESIE
-252 FNEDIRVKVGETSTP
+252 NENNVIVMKMNEAPIVKPWESTY
-267 VSPFL
+267 
-272 FSSEFY
+272 SSELY
-278 DVTYS
+278 DAPSVL
-283 PTTITSSTDVVTV
+283 ITSSTDAVIF
-296 NFTSKTNDYC
+296 NFTSKDSYC
-306 DLGTYYKLKVRGN
+306 RPDTYYKLKVRGN
-319 DKSVYAFGIQA
+319 DKSVYAFGTQA

-343 NYFPERYWMF
+343 NYFPERYWRF
-353 EKDGLGV
+353 EQEGLGV
-360 KMRCLNGKYI
+360 KMQCLNGKYI
-370 KVSTPSANNTT
+370 KVSTPSADGAT
-381 VMAEL
+381 VKAVL
-386 VDNIADA
+386 VDNKADA

-425 SSNLGV
+425 SNNLGV

-471 NMTQPSAVDANM
+471 NMTQPSAVAANM

-495 ITDLEAATDMQGVIA
+495 KADLEVATDMQGVLA
-510 AYNKAFTA
+510 AYNKAFTP
-518 TPDANAFYRIKCMAN
+518 TPDVNAYYRIKCINN

-554 IYNAASNN
+554 YYNAASNN

-574 NDLLIPQLWQ
+574 SDLLIPQLWQ
-584 FVPQGNG
+584 FVSQGDG

-612 MPIYATNGG
+612 MPISTEDAG
-621 NYRIVALPTSS
+621 NYRIVALPKKS
-632 QMGANA
+632 QLGTNA
-638 ALISE
+638 SMSA
-643 LNDGATTFQLLLG
+643 LNDGVTTFQLLLG
-656 RNVINAYGG
+656 RNVINANQG
-665 DTQTT
+665 DSKTD
-670 LAAYNNHDE
+670 LVAWNNHDE
-679 DNGNY
+679 DNANY

-698 AARYATVGYPF
+698 NAQYATVGYPF
-709 PVQVSG
+709 PVQVTS

-729 ILKLTEATDNII
+729 ILKLTEAADNII

-758 KMKILASTNVTFADN
+758 KMEILASTNVTFADN
-773 KLTATTAKREGFK
+773 KLTATTAKRDGFT

-803 KNKSTDV
+803 LNKSTDV

-816 LDANNYTSASGSA
+816 LDASKYTASGSA

>member
-1 MKKIFSLL
+1 MRKIFSLL
-9 AALIVLSTSGVWA
+9 AALILLSASSVWA
-22 QNASTS
+22 QDASTS
-28 TTTRKVQQIDT
+28 SRKFSISET
-39 DATAAAELE
+39 PTPAAELT
-48 SGYYLIRVQFLN
+48 SGYYILKVAC
-60 GKSGEP
+60 KSKVGYAFVRQNVDLATATA
-66 KTWKSA
+66 KC
-72 YVYYNGNDV
+72 YGINYQDGFQ
-81 NGSTG
+81 
-86 AAIRAN
+86 
-92 DVTSV
+92 
-97 STDTISSTGS
+97 TDTIGTHNS
-107 LAYVWCVSQ
+107 LAYVWYVGTTPDSKMLC
-116 QTDISG
+116 
-122 KKRLVIQNA
+122 IQNA
-131 GNGGAFPKQN
+131 GDASYFPKQSN
-141 GEGGNMAVSKNMTNA
+141 HDNYDMKEVRTFANA
-156 ATYYYSEA
+156 AAFRHSDVYEGL
-164 YAESEKSGV
+164 GV
-173 LLYQSNYKHSSGNSY
+173 MLYQTNEKMNGGIP
-188 YVHANNTGSPY
+188 YVHANGDETSGNPFTMSCWEGFNKTDGSASNC
-199 FLSYWDG
+199 F
-206 GSFGSTACLFSFYKI
+206 FTFYKLNI
-221 TLADGVETQGYP
+221 EEDFTSNATPAIPIY
-233 FFYSKYKKVVDGE
+233 KYKQQIDGKDQETIVNENNVV
-246 DTGEEV
+246 V
-252 FNEDIRVKVGETSTP
+252 MKMNEAPIVKPWETTY
-267 VSPFL
+267 
-272 FSSEFY
+272 SSELY
-278 DVTYS
+278 DAPSVS
-283 PTTITSSTDVVTV
+283 ITSSTDAVIF
-296 NFTSKTNDYC
+296 NFKSKSNSYC
-306 DLGTYYKLKVRGN
+306 QPGTYNKLKVRGN
-319 DKSVYAFGIQA
+319 DKSVYAFGTQA

-370 KVSTPSANNTT
+370 KVSTPSANKAT

-386 VDNIADA
+386 VDNKADA

-402 SKSGTPQGFSL
+402 SKSGTDKGFSL

-425 SSNLGV
+425 SNNLGV
-431 WRNSNSNEL
+431 WLNSNSNEL

-457 DYTTAKNLLSTRLN
+457 DLATAKNLLSTRLN

-483 LRVATTGQIESA
+483 LRVATTEQIESA
-495 ITDLEAATDMQGVIA
+495 KADLEAATDMQGVVA

-518 TPDANAFYRIKCMAN
+518 TPDANAYYRIKCINN

-554 IYNAASNN
+554 YYNAASNN

-574 NDLLIPQLWQ
+574 SDLLIPQLWQ
-584 FVPQGNG
+584 FVSQGDG

-612 MPIYATNGG
+612 MPISTADGG
-621 NYRIVALPTSS
+621 NYRIVALPKKS
-632 QMGANA
+632 QLGTNA
-638 ALISE
+638 SMTE
-643 LNDGATTFQLLLG
+643 LNDGVTTFQLLLG
-656 RNVINAYGG
+656 GNVINAYGG
-665 DTQTT
+665 DTQTI

-684 WQIEKIENFDVAIS
+684 WQIEKVENFTVAIS
-698 AARYATVGYPF
+698 NAKYATVGYPF
-709 PVQVSG
+709 PVQVTNN
-715 DNVKV
+715 DVKV

-729 ILKLTEATDNII
+729 ILRLTEATNKII

-746 AILYCESGETTA
+746 AILYSESGATTA
-758 KMKILASTNVTFADN
+758 NMKILASSAESTFADN
-773 KLTATTAKREGFK
+773 KLTATTAKREGFT
-786 TLTTYGLSKVN
+786 TLTTYGLSNK
-797 DVVCFR
+797 DGVVCFR
-803 KNKSTDV
+803 KNSDTNV